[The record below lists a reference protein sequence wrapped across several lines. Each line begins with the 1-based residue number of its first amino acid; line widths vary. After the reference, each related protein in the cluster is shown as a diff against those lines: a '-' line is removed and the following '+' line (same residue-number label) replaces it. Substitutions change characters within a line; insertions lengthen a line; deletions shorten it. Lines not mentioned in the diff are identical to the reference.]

1 MLKYRS
7 KCRWNLLLCIDD
19 TIIEICPNQEFLS
32 SHEIDSKYLELI
44 LEPKQEII
52 IEKKSPQ
59 KKVKE
64 TLNDA
69 INNFET

>member
-19 TIIEICPNQEFLS
+19 KIVEICPNQEFLS
-32 SHEIDSKYLELI
+32 SHEVDSKYLELI
-44 LEPKQEII
+44 SEPKQEII
-52 IEKKSPQ
+52 IEKKPTQ

-64 TLNDA
+64 FINES